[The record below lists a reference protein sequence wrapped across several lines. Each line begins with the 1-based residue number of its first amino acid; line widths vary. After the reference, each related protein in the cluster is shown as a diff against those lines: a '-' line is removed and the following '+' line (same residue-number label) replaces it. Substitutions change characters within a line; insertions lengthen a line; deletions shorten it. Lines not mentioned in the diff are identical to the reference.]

1 MPKRFV
7 AQPSHDPLD
16 LSPAASCYAA
26 APALSV
32 SRKTLADRSNS

>member
-26 APALSV
+26 GSSPQL
-32 SRKTLADRSNS
+32 LAQNAS